1 LLDDFARVVRAQQH
15 KTGAAATLVMLL
27 VIVRLTL
34 LPAGPG
40 PLPSGFHTCLL
51 CGTYGLADFIDNT
64 ILFIPLGFALRLAGV
79 RRWTAWLF
87 MAALSAGIETA
98 QDWLVSGRESALGDL
113 VANALG
119 GAIGIA
125 LADLRGAL
133 LAPSRRAAQRL
144 AAGAA
149 AAVVGIAVL
158 LAWGFQLSIP
168 AEGVYWTTVHP
179 HLPHYLPF
187 QGSVLDATLD
197 GLPIVCC
204 RRDSATSQ
212 AIRASLEGGTA
223 RISARIVPTGLPESG
238 AGRIT
243 PIVTIYDRWRNE
255 ILMLGC
261 RRGHLVSRT
270 RTHTDNVALHP
281 IALETPQPNACVIG
295 DSTTV
300 TAEPLGRSARVRL
313 TLSRQNDSIVTTQGA
328 GIWTGWH
335 LYVPSDGLW
344 SDVEGPLTVLWCA
357 LLFVP
362 FAYWRARADRA
373 GPAVILHAA
382 AVIIVTLVIIPVAM
396 GSTVAP
402 VVAWIGSIAGA
413 SIGWL
418 AAQWEHA

>member
-1 LLDDFARVVRAQQH
+1 
-15 KTGAAATLVMLL
+15 MLL

-34 LPAGPG
+34 LPDGPG
-40 PLPSGFHTCLL
+40 PLPSGFHTCLF

-79 RRWTAWLF
+79 RRWPAWLF

-125 LADLRGAL
+125 LAELRGIL
-133 LAPSRRAAQRL
+133 FAPTRRAARL
-144 AAGAA
+144 LAA
-149 AAVVGIAVL
+149 AASAIVAGIAVL

-168 AEGVYWTTVHP
+168 AQGVYWTTVHP
-179 HLPHYLPF
+179 HLPHYVAF
-187 QGSVLDATLD
+187 QGTIDNATFD

-212 AIRASLEGGTA
+212 AIRASLERGTA
-223 RISARIVPTGLPESG
+223 RIGARIAPAELPG
-238 AGRIT
+238 PGTGRIT
-243 PIVTIYDRWRNE
+243 PVVTIYDRWRNE

-261 RRGHLVSRT
+261 RRDHLVFRT
-270 RTHTDNVALHP
+270 RTHTDNLALHP
-281 IALETPQPNACVIG
+281 IALETPEPNACVAG

-300 TAEPLGRSARVRL
+300 MAEPLGHSARVRL
-313 TLSRQNDSIVTTQGA
+313 TISRPHDSIVTTQGA

-344 SDVEGPLTVLWCA
+344 SDVERPLTVLWCA

-362 FAYWRARADRA
+362 LAYWRTRADRA
-373 GPAVILHAA
+373 GVGVILHGA
-382 AVIIVTLVIIPVAM
+382 AVIVVTLVIIPVAM

-402 VVAWIGSIAGA
+402 TVAWIGSISGA
-413 SIGWL
+413 VLGWL
-418 AAQWEHA
+418 AAQWEHG